1 MASGSKKTLTSLI
14 TRTALRIGAAIL
26 SVGAILLSSLIIV
39 PQAAHAAVSAVK
51 LIDNFNRQAV
61 IDAYLTQLKPGLKVP
76 TGWTGNTLNCIAGAT
91 SKENKA
97 ASLTALNYVRAMADL
112 PPVKLNS
119 TLTKQAQAGALI
131 SEANRR
137 LTHTPSSRSL
147 CYSRDGYRGTSRGNI
162 SLGFTNNVGELSGAT
177 GARVVAGYMT
187 DDGEWNRPVGHRRWI
202 LYPRLTEVGLGD
214 TDYANNMV
222 VMGGKVTAPKNQ
234 WVTWPTAGYFP
245 RELEPEGRWSISYAN
260 ANFMNASV
268 SVKTPDGQVSSIKR
282 TIRNGYADNTLAW
295 DMRLPKGYSATN
307 ADYEVSV
314 TVSKILVGK
323 KYVTR
328 TYKVNLV
335 QADPKETSDGTDPD
349 SSTGNSGDSPDGTGQ
364 PDGITPEMTAG
375 YVRPQISVIG
385 VTSCTKSSDGWI
397 LTLSWRVSGGNF
409 RGLFYGERSGLKSIG
424 DSWVISESTE
434 VVGSTTPVGEFR
446 FWTEGNILLFL
457 PMDGSQRDI
466 IDFIRFPDHTT
477 ADINGLCR

>member
-1 MASGSKKTLTSLI
+1 MESKASF
-14 TRTALRIGAAIL
+14 RIGSAIL
-26 SVGAILLSSLIIV
+26 SVGAILLSSSIIA
-39 PQAAHAAVSAVK
+39 PQPGHAAVSAVK

-76 TGWTGNTLNCIAGAT
+76 TGWTGNTLNCVAGAT

-187 DDGEWNRPVGHRRWI
+187 DDGEWNKPVGHRRWI

-222 VMGGKVTAPKNQ
+222 VMGGKVKGPKSQ

-245 RELEPEGRWSISYAN
+245 RELEPQGRWSISYAN
-260 ANFMNASV
+260 ANFKNASV

-328 TYKVNLV
+328 TYKVSLV
-335 QADPKETSDGTDPD
+335 QADPKENSDGTDPD
-349 SSTGNSGDSPDGTGQ
+349 SSLGNSGDSPDGTDQ
-364 PDGITPEMTAG
+364 TDWITPEMTAG
-375 YVRPQISVIG
+375 YVRPQISFLG
-385 VTSCTKSSDGWI
+385 ATSCIPNSEGWL
-397 LTLSWRVSGGNF
+397 LTASWKVTGGNYK
-409 RGLFYGERSGLKSIG
+409 GLWYGERSGLKTTG
-424 DSWVISESTE
+424 DAWVISSQDLFMSSVAPT
-434 VVGSTTPVGEFR
+434 GEYMFR
-446 FWTEGNILLFL
+446 TEGDVLEFL
-457 PMDGSQRDI
+457 SMTDDGRAEV
-466 IDFIRFPDHTT
+466 IDVIRFADWNT
-477 ADINGLCR
+477 ADITGLCR

>member
-1 MASGSKKTLTSLI
+1 MTSLI
-14 TRTALRIGAAIL
+14 TRTALRIGAAVL
-26 SVGAILLSSLIIV
+26 SVCASLLSTLSLA
-39 PQAAHAAVSAVK
+39 PQAGNAEVSAAK

-76 TGWTGNTLNCIAGAT
+76 TGWTGNALNCIAGAT

-119 TLTKQAQAGALI
+119 SLSKQAQAGALI
-131 SEANRR
+131 SEANQR

-162 SLGFTNNVGELSGAT
+162 SLTINNNLGELSNTT
-177 GARVVAGYMT
+177 GARVVVGYMT
-187 DDGEWNRPVGHRRWI
+187 DPGADNKAVGHRRWI
-202 LYPRLTEVGLGD
+202 LYPRLAEVGLGD
-214 TDYANNMV
+214 TDSANNMV
-222 VMGGKVTAPKNQ
+222 VRGGKVTAPKNQ

-260 ANFMNASV
+260 ANFKNASV
-268 SVKTPDGQVSSIKR
+268 SVKTPDGLVSPIKK
-282 TIRNGYADNTLAW
+282 TLRNGFADNTLAW

-335 QADPKETSDGTDPD
+335 QADPKENSDGNDPD
-349 SSTGNSGDSPDGTGQ
+349 SSLGNSGDSPNGTNQ
-364 PDGITPEMTAG
+364 PDWITPEMTAG
-375 YVRPQISVIG
+375 YVRPQLTFLG
-385 VTSCTKSSDGWI
+385 ATACTATSEGWL
-397 LTLSWRVSGGNF
+397 LTASWRVTGGNYK
-409 RGLFYGERSGLKSIG
+409 GLWFGERSGLKTAG
-424 DSWVISESTE
+424 DTWEISSQDLIITSVAPTGENMFRTWGMSLEFLSMTDVGRVE
-434 VVGSTTPVGEFR
+434 V
-446 FWTEGNILLFL
+446 
-457 PMDGSQRDI
+457 
-466 IDFIRFPDHTT
+466 IDFIRFADWNT
-477 ADINGLCR
+477 ADITGLCR

>member
-1 MASGSKKTLTSLI
+1 MEAKTSL
-14 TRTALRIGAAIL
+14 RVGVAIL
-26 SVGAILLSSLIIV
+26 SVGAILLSSLMIA
-39 PQAAHAAVSAVK
+39 PQPGHAAVSAVK

-162 SLGFTNNVGELSGAT
+162 SLGFTNNLGELSGAT

-187 DDGEWNRPVGHRRWI
+187 DDGELNKPVGHRRWI

-222 VMGGKVTAPKNQ
+222 VMGGKTTVPKSQ

-245 RELEPEGRWSISYAN
+245 RELEPQGRWSISYAN
-260 ANFMNASV
+260 ADFKNASV
-268 SVKTPDGQVSSIKR
+268 SVKTPDGLVSPIKR

-295 DMRLPKGYSATN
+295 DMQLPKGYNATN

-314 TVSKILVGK
+314 TVTKILVGK

-328 TYKVNLV
+328 TYKVNFV
-335 QADPKETSDGTDPD
+335 QADPKENSDGTDPY
-349 SSTGNSGDSPDGTGQ
+349 SSSGDFGDSPDDTNQ
-364 PDGITPEMTAG
+364 PDWITPEMTAG
-375 YVRPQISVIG
+375 YVRPQMSFLG
-385 VTSCTKSSDGWI
+385 ATSCTATSEGWL
-397 LTLSWRVSGGNF
+397 LTATWKVTGGNYK
-409 RGLFYGERSGLKSIG
+409 GLWYGERSGLKSAG
-424 DSWVISESTE
+424 DTWEISSQYLIITSVAPTGENMFRTWGMVLEFLSMTD
-434 VVGSTTPVGEFR
+434 VGRVE
-446 FWTEGNILLFL
+446 
-457 PMDGSQRDI
+457 I
-466 IDFIRFPDHTT
+466 IDVIRFSDWNT
-477 ADINGLCR
+477 ADITGLCR